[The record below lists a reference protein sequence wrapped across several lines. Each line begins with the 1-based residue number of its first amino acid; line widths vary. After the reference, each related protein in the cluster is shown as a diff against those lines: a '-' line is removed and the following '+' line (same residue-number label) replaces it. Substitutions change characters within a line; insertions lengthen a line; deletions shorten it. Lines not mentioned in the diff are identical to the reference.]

1 LVPGLSVVFRCTT
14 DPPGRH
20 FCATTPFYLSQVVAL
35 WTGDQRRA
43 FHTRK
48 AAYDRTGVTI
58 RWDVEIDKPLKIGY
72 PRGAFIDLKELLMTV
87 IIQLHEGVAIN
98 KFALD
103 KKLIRIGRDPEC
115 EIFIDDK
122 VVSMEHAVIET
133 VDVPENKGQKE
144 FYIKDLGSTNCTF
157 VNDKQI
163 TRQKLNHDDLI
174 RVGWTSLR
182 FVKEIDRKTEK
193 TLRIHK
199 SWIPGVYYT
208 KE

>member
-1 LVPGLSVVFRCTT
+1 
-14 DPPGRH
+14 
-20 FCATTPFYLSQVVAL
+20 
-35 WTGDQRRA
+35 
-43 FHTRK
+43 
-48 AAYDRTGVTI
+48 
-58 RWDVEIDKPLKIGY
+58 
-72 PRGAFIDLKELLMTV
+72 MTV
-87 IIQLHEGVAIN
+87 ILQLHEGVAIN

-103 KKLIRIGRDPEC
+103 KKLIRIGRDPDC

-122 VVSMEHAVIET
+122 VVSMEHAVIEAI
-133 VDVPENKGQKE
+133 DVPENKGQKE
-144 FYIKDLGSTNCTF
+144 FYIKDLGSTNSTF

-193 TLRIHK
+193 TLKIHK